1 MNPLG
6 DRRHYDQSQRRL
18 KVPHRLEGHIVE
30 LLQRRCLELVF
41 CYLHGS
47 NQTMQVKVWM
57 QNRYQLAA
65 WLLIHPLE
73 IQVRG
78 VEHCLDLLPCVTRV
92 FQFQF
97 QSL

>member
-30 LLQRRCLELVF
+30 LLQRRCLEQAF
-41 CYLHGS
+41 CYLYES
-47 NQTMQVKVWM
+47 NQTMQVKVRM

-65 WLLIHPLE
+65 WLLIRLLE
-73 IQVRG
+73 IQVHG
-78 VEHCLDLLPCVTRV
+78 VEHCLDLSPCVTHV